1 MATKRSP
8 ALRLA
13 QPFRL
18 FVQRFAFLSL
28 VIASFGLMVFG
39 KADPKSIASLR
50 TSISDAVAPILDVMS
65 RPTSAVSNTVSRLE
79 ELRDIRAHN
88 ESLIEENRRLL
99 EWRQAALELQAQ
111 NQSLRE
117 LLNFDPPPPP
127 EFVTARVIGDPGGPF
142 AQSVLLNV
150 GAREGITK
158 GQAVITGE
166 GLIGRVAQVGNRS
179 ARVLLLTDINS
190 RIPAVIES
198 SRARGILTGDNGD
211 QARLLFLPGNTTVA
225 PGERVVTSGHGGVFP
240 PGLPIGVISSV
251 SDGVVRIQPFLRRH
265 RLEYVRVV
273 NYGLAGILNSDRMDE
288 AGGLSE

>member
-150 GAREGITK
+150 GARDGITK

-166 GLIGRVAQVGNRS
+166 EPRGTGWQPVGAGS
-179 ARVLLLTDINS
+179 AADRYQQPNS
-190 RIPAVIES
+190 
-198 SRARGILTGDNGD
+198 G
-211 QARLLFLPGNTTVA
+211 
-225 PGERVVTSGHGGVFP
+225 GH
-240 PGLPIGVISSV
+240 
-251 SDGVVRIQPFLRRH
+251 RIQPGTG
-265 RLEYVRVV
+265 Y
-273 NYGLAGILNSDRMDE
+273 SDRRQRRPGAAAVP
-288 AGGLSE
+288 AGKHNCRPR